1 MIIGILSNELRELL
15 DPSLITDIDEEADI
29 KVKERREDIKM
40 AYSLLL
46 YHAKIDHIKIA
57 GDIEHEV

>member
-15 DPSLITDIDEEADI
+15 DPSLIIDGDEADI

-46 YHAKIDHIKIA
+46 YHAKIDHRKIS
-57 GDIEHEV
+57 GDIQCEV

>member
-1 MIIGILSNELRELL
+1 MIIEILSKELRELL
-15 DPSLITDIDEEADI
+15 DPSLITDGDEELDI

-46 YHAKIDHIKIA
+46 YHAKIDHSKIA
-57 GDIEHEV
+57 GDIENEV